1 MGHHALEIT
10 LQGHLFHE
18 SPASIGI
25 PLQAERA
32 LKHPF
37 SPSQSSGRIDLQ
49 GALQGLPPLRQ
60 LQHWLHTAVQKGGQV
75 PHREIRRNRSTRRCP
90 DLPISRVSHFG
101 GHAQG
106 PPTQRHPL
114 R

>member
-18 SPASIGI
+18 GPAAVGI
-25 PLQAERA
+25 PLQTERA
-32 LKHPF
+32 LKHPLAPTQ
-37 SPSQSSGRIDLQ
+37 SPGRIDLQ
-49 GALQGLPPLRQ
+49 RALRRRPPFRQ
-60 LQHWLHTAVQKGGQV
+60 LQHRINGELQSGRPV
-75 PHREIRRNRSTRRCP
+75 PHREIHRNRSPRRRP
-90 DLPISRVSHFG
+90 DLPISRMSHFG
-101 GHAQG
+101 GDAEG